1 MLKRVLIVNKEYFSA
16 LFTIKALFSKQGWI
30 GREGYG
36 FFAFFCWPAL
46 STDLYDRA
54 ESTDASD
61 KTDNTLM

>member
-1 MLKRVLIVNKEYFSA
+1 M
-16 LFTIKALFSKQGWI
+16 LFSPAPSQAK
-30 GREGYG
+30 RRKGYG

-54 ESTDASD
+54 ESTDDSD

>member
-1 MLKRVLIVNKEYFSA
+1 MQAGLELDRA
-16 LFTIKALFSKQGWI
+16 

-54 ESTDASD
+54 ESTDVSD

>member
-1 MLKRVLIVNKEYFSA
+1 MKRSFRRFIR
-16 LFTIKALFSKQGWI
+16 IKALFSRGDWI
-30 GREGYG
+30 GWEGYG

-54 ESTDASD
+54 ESTDDSD